1 MHARADI
8 LTKTLTPLDR
18 PALSRHFVALDAE
31 DRRLRFGIALT
42 DRAILDYVEHI
53 DFERDTVLGVFDDEL
68 QLIGVGHLAQAV
80 GQGELGVSVLPGFRG
95 RGIGNALLGRAHM
108 HARNHGLKQLFM
120 HCLSENSAMLH
131 LARKQGMRIVSA
143 SGEADA
149 HLALAPSDVA
159 SLATEL
165 MAERVGLFDYALKSH
180 VYALRRLT
188 SAWTDSEQKDRG
200 ESKKDKKPA

>member
-1 MHARADI
+1 
-8 LTKTLTPLDR
+8 
-18 PALSRHFVALDAE
+18 
-31 DRRLRFGIALT
+31 
-42 DRAILDYVEHI
+42 
-53 DFERDTVLGVFDDEL
+53 
-68 QLIGVGHLAQAV
+68 
-80 GQGELGVSVLPGFRG
+80 
-95 RGIGNALLGRAHM
+95 
-108 HARNHGLKQLFM
+108 M

-131 LARKQGMRIVSA
+131 LARKQGMHIVSA

-149 HLALAPSDVA
+149 HLALAPSDVT